1 MAYIGKVPTSVPLTS
16 SDLADGI
23 VTSAKIS
30 DGSITATDMDLS
42 GTYAF
47 TGSVTGAGNITEI
60 DQWRLSSDLSIT
72 TLNTLTLISANWERN
87 DNTGFGR
94 IGTGM
99 TESSG
104 TFTFPSTGIYKIE
117 TTFIFYSA
125 SGGSE
130 YNRMSINTTTNNSTY
145 TEQDECSIS
154 TSTTPKRNSTSSSF
168 IFDVTDTSQCKVRF
182 YYYVQGNITLSA
194 SSSANRTFAT
204 FTRIGDT

>member
-1 MAYIGKVPTSVPLTS
+1 MGTIKTTN
-16 SDLADGI
+16 I
-23 VTSAKIS
+23 ET
-30 DGSITATDMDLS
+30 ITGS
-42 GTYAF
+42 GTLTLGQSGETIT
-47 TGSVTGAGNITEI
+47 TGTGVTNNLGITEI

-125 SGGSE
+125 TGGSE

-145 TEQDECSIS
+145 IEQDECSIS
-154 TSTTPKRNSTSSSF
+154 TSTAPKRNSTSSSF

>member
-1 MAYIGKVPTSVPLTS
+1 MATLFV
-16 SDLADGI
+16 D
-23 VTSAKIS
+23 KI
-30 DGSITATDMDLS
+30 DPQS
-42 GTYAF
+42 GT
-47 TGSVTGAGNITEI
+47 TLSLGSSGDTLQATSGTTNNLGISEI
-60 DQWRLSSDLSIT
+60 DQWRLSADLSIT
-72 TLNTLTLISANWERN
+72 TLNTLTNITANWERN

-94 IGTGM
+94 VGTGM

-104 TFTFPSTGIYKIE
+104 TFTFPSTGIYLIT

-145 TEQDECSIS
+145 TEQDECSVA

-168 IFDVTDTSQCKVRF
+168 VFDVTDTSQCKVRF
-182 YYYVQGNITLSA
+182 YYYVQGNITLSG
-194 SSSANRTFAT
+194 SSSANRTFVT